1 MEKQSTFG
9 NADLAKKMA
18 SQFGT
23 SQESVKVDM
32 RYAKEVQAFI
42 LKVEDAHNN
51 AAKSKL
57 VFG

>member
-32 RYAKEVQAFI
+32 RYAKEVQTFI
-42 LKVEDAHNN
+42 RKVEDAHNK
-51 AAKSKL
+51 AAESKL

>member
-9 NADLAKKMA
+9 NADLARKMA
-18 SQFGT
+18 DKFGT

-42 LKVEDAHNN
+42 RKVEDAHKK